1 MKKCFAIAVAALTV
15 FAACTKEGGVKT
27 PSVSFETA
35 LPLTVDGASVLSIKV
50 SDYSGSEAVTVPV
63 TFAGDAE
70 KDKDYTVSAEAFVIG
85 GSEPVTSITVTPVVY
100 GSKKSVTASLGVPE
114 GFTAGSYVSCTFPL
128 SDAVARC
135 SFATKKATLGDRVA
149 IEVNLIDNADKPY
162 SVQNATTIAV
172 EVDTEKS
179 TAVEGTD
186 FRFKDENKAVV
197 FDAMSSTGKVE
208 IEYIET
214 EDNAGKLVVL
224 KLVPDS
230 KFELGQYAEV
240 SVDLIGSYLTKLNGT
255 WKINELKTTAESLE
269 ASMYYTTYNSKTF
282 EECYAGFPE
291 FNANDSFSFDFET
304 GLFIPAFE
312 STFKNYYIGESTF
325 SLGDEI
331 ELPMDN
337 NWPPTMMAS
346 KIVILDNVNRYF
358 SDSEFS
364 EDKEGYV
371 AFSFSTDEN
380 GSELLYMMTIDFES
394 HTFLKDELPYMYPD
408 PLVKPYLRFYTDT
421 FLIATFKKAE

>member
-63 TFAGDAE
+63 TFSGDAE

-135 SFATKKATLGDRVA
+135 SFATSSATLVNSLS
-149 IEVNLIDNADKPY
+149 IEVNLIGNDDKAY
-162 SVQNATTIAV
+162 AVQNVEEIAV
-172 EVDTEKS
+172 EVDTENS

-186 FRFKDENKAVV
+186 FRFKDDKKAVV
-197 FDAMSSTGKVE
+197 FDAMKSTGKLE

-214 EDNAGKLVVL
+214 ADNAGKTVVL
-224 KLVPDS
+224 KLAPSS
-230 KFELGQYAEV
+230 KYEIGQY
-240 SVDLIGSYLTKLNGT
+240 GSITVKLLGSFLGKLGGT
-255 WKINELKTTAESLE
+255 WVIDELVTTAD
-269 ASMYYTTYNSKTF
+269 F
-282 EECYAGFPE
+282 IEEGMGWAKDYSSRPEEEVYAGFPE
-291 FNANDSFSFDFET
+291 FNANDSFTFSIEDET
-304 GLFIPAFE
+304 FSPAFQ
-312 STFKNYYIGESTF
+312 SSFKNYFIGTSKV
-325 SLGDEI
+325 SLAGTVPLSNYAGISRNDCQM
-331 ELPMDN
+331 LL
-337 NWPPTMMAS
+337 
-346 KIVILDNVNRYF
+346 LDNVNRYF
-358 SDSEFS
+358 SATEFS
-364 EDKEGYV
+364 EDKEGIIALRFNDSGEYEVLELYV
-371 AFSFSTDEN
+371 
-380 GSELLYMMTIDFES
+380 IDYES
-394 HTFLKDELPYMYPD
+394 KTFLSQELVDFGCYAST
-408 PLVKPYLRFYTDT
+408 KPVLAAMTYAYL
-421 FLIATFKKAE
+421 LANFKRAE

>member
-63 TFAGDAE
+63 TFSGDAE

-85 GSEPVTSITVTPVVY
+85 GNEPVTSITVTPVVY
-100 GSKKSVTASLGVPE
+100 GSKKSVTASLEVPE

-135 SFATKKATLGDRVA
+135 SFASKKATLGDRVA
-149 IEVNLIDNADKPY
+149 VEVNLIDNSDKPY
-162 SVQNATTIAV
+162 TVQNATTIAV

-186 FRFKDENKAVV
+186 FRFKDGNKAAV
-197 FDAMSSTGKVE
+197 FDALSSTGKVE
-208 IEYIET
+208 LEYIET

-255 WKINELKTTAESLE
+255 WKIKELKTTAESLE
-269 ASMYYTTYNSKTF
+269 TSMLYTTYNSKTF

-291 FNANDSFSFDFET
+291 FNKNDSFSFKHHYITSAMDSNVLAMLFKAMREKSIITVSNMSRRADEPRKNRIIPLRIFVSVQNGRQHLLAYQPDFKLVT
-304 GLFIPAFE
+304 D
-312 STFKNYYIGESTF
+312 K
-325 SLGDEI
+325 
-331 ELPMDN
+331 
-337 NWPPTMMAS
+337 
-346 KIVILDNVNRYF
+346 VILPSKEELEENNR
-358 SDSEFS
+358 
-364 EDKEGYV
+364 
-371 AFSFSTDEN
+371 
-380 GSELLYMMTIDFES
+380 S
-394 HTFLKDELPYMYPD
+394 HSSK
-408 PLVKPYLRFYTDT
+408 LRV
-421 FLIATFKKAE
+421 IERIK

>member
-50 SDYSGSEAVTVPV
+50 SNYSGSEAVTVPV

-100 GSKKSVTASLGVPE
+100 GSKKSVIASLGVPE

-135 SFATKKATLGDRVA
+135 SFASKKATLGDRVA
-149 IEVNLIDNADKPY
+149 VEVNLIDNSDKRY
-162 SVQNATTIAV
+162 TVQNATTIAV
-172 EVDTEKS
+172 EVDTKKS

-186 FRFKDENKAVV
+186 FRFKDGNKAAV
-197 FDAMSSTGKVE
+197 FDALSSTGKVE
-208 IEYIET
+208 LEYIET

-269 ASMYYTTYNSKTF
+269 ASMLYTTYNSKTF

-291 FNANDSFSFDFET
+291 FNENDSFSFDFET

-325 SLGDEI
+325 SLGDET

-358 SDSEFS
+358 SATEKS
-364 EDKEGYV
+364 EDKEGYIGARIIDGDNGEKLLELHV
-371 AFSFSTDEN
+371 FDHTSKSFMP
-380 GSELLYMMTIDFES
+380 ELL
-394 HTFLKDELPYMYPD
+394 KGMYGTE
-408 PLVKPYLRFYTDT
+408 KPVATLYAPTAI
-421 FLIATFKKAE
+421 IATFKKAK

>member
-63 TFAGDAE
+63 TFSGDAE

-85 GSEPVTSITVTPVVY
+85 GSEPITSITVTPVVY
-100 GSKKSVTASLGVPE
+100 GSKKSVTASLEVPE

-162 SVQNATTIAV
+162 SVQKATTIAV

-186 FRFKDENKAVV
+186 FRFKDGKKAVV

-255 WKINELKTTAESLE
+255 WVIDKLVTTADF
-269 ASMYYTTYNSKTF
+269 F
-282 EECYAGFPE
+282 EEVMYWAEYSSRPKEEVYAGFPE
-291 FNANDSFSFDFET
+291 FNKNDSFSFDFET

-331 ELPMDN
+331 ELHMN
-337 NWPPTMMAS
+337 NNYPPTIMAS
-346 KIVILDNVNRYF
+346 KIVILNNVNRYF

-364 EDKEGYV
+364 VDKEGYV
-371 AFSFSTDEN
+371 AFSFSTDED
-380 GSELLYMMTIDFES
+380 GSELLYMMTIDYES
-394 HTFLKDELPYMYPD
+394 HTFLKDELPSMYPD
-408 PLVKPYLRFYTDT
+408 PLVKPYLGLYPGT
-421 FLIATFKKAE
+421 FLIATFKRAE

>member
-1 MKKCFAIAVAALTV
+1 M
-15 FAACTKEGGVKT
+15 KT

-70 KDKDYTVSAEAFVIG
+70 KGKDYTVSAEAFVIG

-100 GSKKSVTASLGVPE
+100 GSKKSVTASLEVPE

-162 SVQNATTIAV
+162 SVQKATTIAV

-186 FRFKDENKAVV
+186 FRFKDGKKAVV

-255 WKINELKTTAESLE
+255 WVIDKLVTTAD
-269 ASMYYTTYNSKTF
+269 F
-282 EECYAGFPE
+282 IEENMLWAEYSSRPKEEVYAGFPE
-291 FNANDSFSFDFET
+291 FNKNDSFSFDFET
-304 GLFIPAFE
+304 GLCIPAFE

-325 SLGDEI
+325 SLGNEI
-331 ELPMDN
+331 ELHMN
-337 NWPPTMMAS
+337 NNYPPTIMAS
-346 KIVILDNVNRYF
+346 KIVILNNVNRYF

-371 AFSFSTDEN
+371 AFSFSTDED
-380 GSELLYMMTIDFES
+380 GSELLYMMTIDYES
-394 HTFLKDELPYMYPD
+394 HTFLKDEWPIIYPG
-408 PLVKPYLRFYTDT
+408 PLVKPYWTDAYT
-421 FLIATFKKAE
+421 FLIATFKRAE